1 MRKSGTKIFG
11 IGTLGLLA
19 GCAMQPVGPTVR
31 VFPAPYKPFEVFQQD
46 QNECGRYADSQVA
59 GLADKANN
67 RALGTAA
74 IGTALGLAL
83 GAATGD
89 GHAATFGGVAGAT
102 IGGTIAGDQSERA
115 GFSLQRRYDIAFS
128 QCMYSRGNQV
138 PGFQRSAA
146 PPPPPPDGPVPG
158 GPPPPPSPR
167 G

>member
-1 MRKSGTKIFG
+1 MRKSATAVFG
-11 IGTLGLLA
+11 IATLGLLA

-46 QNECGRYADSQVA
+46 QYECGQYASSQVA
-59 GLADKANN
+59 GMADRANN

-89 GHAATFGGVAGAT
+89 GHAATFGGVAGAAV
-102 IGGTIAGDQSERA
+102 GGTIAADQSERA
-115 GFSLQRRYDIAFS
+115 GFSLQRRYDIAFA

-146 PPPPPPDGPVPG
+146 PPPPPPDGPGPGVPVPG
-158 GPPPPPSPR
+158 GR
-167 G
+167 NG

>member
-1 MRKSGTKIFG
+1 MRKSATMILG
-11 IGTLGLLA
+11 IGALGLLA
-19 GCAMQPVGPTVR
+19 GCAMQPVGPTVA

-46 QNECGRYADSQVA
+46 QYECGQYAGSQVA
-59 GLADKANN
+59 GRAEAANN

-89 GHAATFGGVAGAT
+89 GHAASFGGVAGAAV
-102 IGGTIAGDQSERA
+102 GGTIAADQSERA

-138 PGFQRSAA
+138 PGFQRSVA
-146 PPPPPPDGPVPG
+146 PPPPPPEGPG
-158 GPPPPPSPR
+158 GPRPPGPR

>member
-1 MRKSGTKIFG
+1 MRKSATMILG

-19 GCAMQPVGPTVR
+19 GCAMQPVGPTVS

-46 QNECGRYADSQVA
+46 QYECGQYAGSQVA
-59 GLADKANN
+59 GMAEKANN
-67 RALGTAA
+67 RALGSAA

-89 GHAATFGGVAGAT
+89 GHAATFGGVTGAA
-102 IGGTIAGDQSERA
+102 IGGTIGADQSERA
-115 GFSLQRRYDIAFS
+115 GFSLQRRYDIAFA

-146 PPPPPPDGPVPG
+146 PPPPPPEGLG
-158 GPPPPPSPR
+158 GPPPPGPR

>member
-1 MRKSGTKIFG
+1 MIFG

-46 QNECGRYADSQVA
+46 QYECGQYASGQVA
-59 GLADKANN
+59 GLADRANN
-67 RALGTAA
+67 RALGSAA

-89 GHAATFGGVAGAT
+89 GHAATFGAVSGAA
-102 IGGTIAGDQSERA
+102 IGGTIGADQSERA
-115 GFSLQRRYDIAFS
+115 GFSLQRRYDIAFA

-146 PPPPPPDGPVPG
+146 PPPPPPDGPPRGPVPG
-158 GPPPPPSPR
+158 GR
-167 G
+167 NG

>member
-1 MRKSGTKIFG
+1 MRKSTTVILG
-11 IGTLGLLA
+11 IAALGLLA

-46 QNECGRYADSQVA
+46 QYECGQYASSQVA
-59 GLADKANN
+59 GMADRANN

-89 GHAATFGGVAGAT
+89 GHAATFGGVAGAAV
-102 IGGTIAGDQSERA
+102 GGTIAADQSERA
-115 GFSLQRRYDIAFS
+115 GFSLQRRYDIAFA

-146 PPPPPPDGPVPG
+146 PPPPPPDGPPGGRVPG
-158 GPPPPPSPR
+158 GR
-167 G
+167 NG

>member
-1 MRKSGTKIFG
+1 MRKSATIIFG
-11 IGTLGLLA
+11 IAILGLLA

-46 QNECGRYADSQVA
+46 QYECGQYAGSQVA
-59 GLADKANN
+59 GMADRANN
-67 RALGTAA
+67 RALGTAV

-89 GHAATFGGVAGAT
+89 GHAATFGGVAGAAV
-102 IGGTIAGDQSERA
+102 GGTIAADQSERA
-115 GFSLQRRYDIAFS
+115 GFSLQRRYDIAFA

-158 GPPPPPSPR
+158 GPPPRRP

>member
-1 MRKSGTKIFG
+1 MRKSATMILG

-19 GCAMQPVGPTVR
+19 GCAMQPVGPTVA

-46 QNECGRYADSQVA
+46 QYECGQYAGSQVA
-59 GLADKANN
+59 GRAEAANN

-74 IGTALGLAL
+74 IGTALCRDIR
-83 GAATGD
+83 AATGA
-89 GHAATFGGVAGAT
+89 GHAVPFGGGAGAAV
-102 IGGTIAGDQSERA
+102 GGSIAAVQSERG

-138 PGFQRSAA
+138 PGFQRSVA
-146 PPPPPPDGPVPG
+146 PPPPPPEGPG
-158 GPPPPPSPR
+158 GPPPPGPR

>member
-1 MRKSGTKIFG
+1 MRKSARMIFG

-46 QNECGRYADSQVA
+46 QYECGQYASSQVA
-59 GLADKANN
+59 GRAEAANN
-67 RALGTAA
+67 RALGTAV

-89 GHAATFGGVAGAT
+89 GHAASFGGVAGAT
-102 IGGTIAGDQSERA
+102 VGGTIAADQSERA

-158 GPPPPPSPR
+158 GPAPLPGPR

>member
-1 MRKSGTKIFG
+1 MRKSAIMILG

-19 GCAMQPVGPTVR
+19 GCAMQPVGPTVS

-46 QNECGRYADSQVA
+46 QYECGQYAGSQVA
-59 GLADKANN
+59 GLAEKANN

-89 GHAATFGGVAGAT
+89 GHAATFGGVSGAA
-102 IGGTIAGDQSERA
+102 IGGTIGADQSERA
-115 GFSLQRRYDIAFS
+115 GYSLQRRYDIAFA

-146 PPPPPPDGPVPG
+146 PPPPPPEGLG
-158 GPPPPPSPR
+158 GPPPPGPR